1 MRCLPCFVEG
11 NLCITASTKKTEHHF
26 CLKWSVLPT
35 YLNDYLDINSF
46 EVQEFYNL

>member
-1 MRCLPCFVEG
+1 MRCLPCFAEG
-11 NLCITASTKKTEHHF
+11 NLCIIASTKKTEHHF